1 MKFADK
7 VLKVRLQLNISQE
20 SLAKE
25 LGIAF
30 VTLNRWE
37 NGHTEPKVLTRHRFD
52 EFCKKH
58 GIAFED
64 ESKIHKE

>member
-20 SLAKE
+20 CLAKE

-58 GIAFED
+58 EITFE
-64 ESKIHKE
+64 E

>member
-37 NGHTEPKVLTRHRFD
+37 NGHTEPKVLTLHRFD

-58 GIAFED
+58 EITFE
-64 ESKIHKE
+64 E

>member
-37 NGHTEPKVLTRHRFD
+37 NGHTDPKVLTRHRFD
-52 EFCKKH
+52 EFCKKN
-58 GIAFED
+58 GITFED
-64 ESKIHKE
+64 